1 MEELYT
7 DFEAA
12 EKSLKEQSA
21 KKGFVVNK
29 LRSKKSKKGE
39 LRKVW
44 YACVHSRT
52 YAQNENINTEK
63 KKRKTT
69 TRRLDCTWRAT
80 IKSID
85 SIWKISL
92 NVVAHNH
99 DMAENLSA
107 YHEMRTL
114 HDDEK
119 KLSQSE

>member
-1 MEELYT
+1 MEELLYT

-12 EKSLKEQSA
+12 EKSLQKQSA

-39 LRKVW
+39 IRKVW

-52 YAQNENINTEK
+52 YVQNEYINTEK

-69 TRRLDCTWRAT
+69 TRRLDCPWRAT
-80 IKSID
+80 IKRMD
-85 SIWKISL
+85 SMWKISL

-99 DMAENLSA
+99 DMAEKLGA

-114 HDDEK
+114 HDDER
-119 KLSQSE
+119 KLV